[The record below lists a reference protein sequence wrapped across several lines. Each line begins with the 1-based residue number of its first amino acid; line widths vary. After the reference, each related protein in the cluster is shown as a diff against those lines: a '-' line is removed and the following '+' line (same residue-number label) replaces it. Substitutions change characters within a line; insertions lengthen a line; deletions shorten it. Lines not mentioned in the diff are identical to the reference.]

1 MDITKHEHGE
11 KPAVTPV
18 AMMPV
23 KEEIPRASSPQP
35 TVSYQPRPSSPIQ
48 SSAASPQ
55 PGVSVPGK
63 MVNGV
68 SVAAP
73 GYIPKAGK
81 LTVEDIEA
89 ELSLLMERMEF
100 LNKALEEIQK
110 VIIYFI
116 FIYRNT
122 NAFILIFIQKKLFKI
137 IKIVSRIKK
146 IILIYK

>member
-1 MDITKHEHGE
+1 MDITKHENGE

-35 TVSYQPRPSSPIQ
+35 TVSYQPQPSSPIQ

-68 SVAAP
+68 CVAAP

-100 LNKALEEIQK
+100 LNKALEEIQNETK
-110 VIIYFI
+110 EV
-116 FIYRNT
+116 
-122 NAFILIFIQKKLFKI
+122 
-137 IKIVSRIKK
+137 
-146 IILIYK
+146 